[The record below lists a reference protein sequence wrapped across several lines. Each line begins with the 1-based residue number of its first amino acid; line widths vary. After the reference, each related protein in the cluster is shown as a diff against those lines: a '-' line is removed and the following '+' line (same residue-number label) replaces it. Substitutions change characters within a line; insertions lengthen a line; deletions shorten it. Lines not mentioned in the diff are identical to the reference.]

1 MKSHIHVGLTA
12 FALAAL
18 LAGCG
23 DTSNST
29 SNAPAT
35 VLKAGVTDSFGVTS
49 DANFF
54 TVDTGA
60 GLVFKIRRV
69 DASSTTSPG
78 DIASLV
84 YNGLQ
89 YQDPLRGS
97 QVNSGFDW
105 LYNDNPPAVVAA
117 ETVGSDFIKVT
128 VTAGRLTHY
137 YIAKRGEAKIYMA
150 TYFTQ
155 EPQVHALVRYILRV
169 PIARLPNGPVP
180 SDIRNNAGSIEAS
193 DVFKLANGQ
202 TRSKH
207 YSNMRLKDWRY
218 IGATGPGVGMWVVRD
233 NNEGGSG
240 GPFYRGLLN
249 QGTDSTQEITYLVN
263 YGEAQTE
270 AFRMGVLNSYT
281 LVFTDGSAPQPVD
294 TSFFSQL
301 NLLGFKGPEQR
312 GAVAGAGITGR
323 TAGSPYTVS
332 FANANGQYWA
342 DVNPVDGSFTS
353 TGMFPGTYTMRTYK
367 NELLVDTRSVDVSA
381 GTTATVPSYAITG
394 DPGSVTPTWRI
405 GTWDG
410 TPTEFLNGDKVTTM
424 HPSDVRMAN
433 WVTPA
438 YVVGT
443 SNPATGFPAY
453 QWKGV
458 NNPITVKFNLR
469 ASQLVAHTV
478 RVGITVAYAN
488 ARPII
493 SVNGWN
499 SGIPAISSQPNTRT
513 LTVGSYRG
521 NNTTFTFNIPANV
534 LVAGTNTLTLAPAS
548 GSGATTGFLSAGYS
562 IDAVDMVR
570 TN

>member
-1 MKSHIHVGLTA
+1 LTSL
-12 FALAAL
+12 ALAAL
-18 LAGCG
+18 LAACG
-23 DTSNST
+23 GASTDSAST
-29 SNAPAT
+29 SKPT
-35 VLKAGVTDSFGVTS
+35 VLKSGVTDSFGLIVEEK
-49 DANFF
+49 AF

-60 GLVFKIRRV
+60 GLVFKIRR
-69 DASSTTSPG
+69 DNPTNTTSPG

-84 YNGLQ
+84 YNGVQ

-105 LYNDNPPAVVAA
+105 LYNDTSLATVDA
-117 ETVGSDFIKVT
+117 ETVGTDFVKVT

-169 PIARLPNGPVP
+169 PIAVLPNGPVP
-180 SDIRNNAGSIEAS
+180 SDIRNNAGAIEAS

-218 IGATGPGVGMWVVRD
+218 IGATGPGVGMWVLRD

-281 LVFTDGSAPQPVD
+281 LVFNDGSAPAPVD

-301 NLLGFKGPEQR
+301 NLLGFKGPQER

-323 TAGSPYTVS
+323 AAGSPYTVS
-332 FANANGQYWA
+332 FANANAQYWA
-342 DVNPVDGSFTS
+342 DADPVTGSFSS
-353 TGMFPGTYTMRTYK
+353 TGMIPGTYTMRTYK
-367 NELLVDTRSVDVSA
+367 NELLVDTRSVTVNA
-381 GTTATVPSYAITG
+381 NATAQVDSYAITG

-405 GTWDG
+405 GNWDG

-424 HPSDVRMAN
+424 HPSDVRMAS
-433 WVTPA
+433 WVTPP

-458 NNPITVKFNLR
+458 NNPITIKFHLR

-499 SGIPAISSQPNTRT
+499 SAIPAISSQPNTRT

-534 LVAGTNTLTLAPAS
+534 LVAGTNTMTLAPAS
-548 GSGATTGFLSAGYS
+548 GSGAATGFLSAGYS